1 MTEQMTLTILSVL
14 GVILL
19 PLALV
24 VVTVKGRGDKV
35 VTWRG
40 FGVVFE
46 IKPCANCRV
55 RRASDHKRTQD
66 DL

>member
-1 MTEQMTLTILSVL
+1 MTEQMTLTMLSVL

-24 VVTVKGRGDKV
+24 VLTVKGVGDKV

-46 IKPCANCRV
+46 IKPCANCRI
-55 RRASDHKRTQD
+55 RRASDNKRPHD
-66 DL
+66 EL